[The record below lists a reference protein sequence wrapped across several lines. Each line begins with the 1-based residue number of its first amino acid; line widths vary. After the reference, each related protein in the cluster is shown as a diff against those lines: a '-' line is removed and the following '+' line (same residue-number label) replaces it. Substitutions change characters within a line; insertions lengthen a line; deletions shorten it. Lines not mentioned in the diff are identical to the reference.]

1 MNFDEFWISP
11 PEFVELQ
18 ERSTSFEVLG
28 AYRDGQ
34 TSIGGGE
41 QPERVTSAIASAT
54 LFEALGV
61 EPMLGRVY
69 TREEDLPGGP
79 EVVVLSHEVWTRM
92 FGADPTIVGQ
102 AIDVNSISRTVLGVM
117 PPGFDI
123 DETGIEA
130 WQPLR
135 LDPAERQANR
145 GSHYLYVVGRLRDGV
160 PTERAAA
167 ELRELV
173 AGWAEQNPGTHVP
186 TPENHPMFL
195 TSLQD
200 EVVGDVREALY
211 LLFGAVGFVLLIA
224 CANVANL
231 LLARG
236 EDRQKEVAVRVAMGA
251 GRTRLMRQ
259 FVVEGVVLSV
269 AGGALG
275 VGLAWLSL
283 EGLRALGPGD
293 IPRLREISL
302 DARVLFF
309 TGGVALLTGV
319 LFGLAPARH
328 AARSARSGSSLR
340 DGDGRTTTGVVRTR
354 MRSLLVVSEMA
365 LAMVLAVGAG
375 LLIRSFQALTSVN
388 PGFDGSGALT
398 FQMSL
403 PTARYPQESDVMGFH
418 ERMHQELA
426 ALPGVEKVAVM
437 YGLPPVRDLN
447 ANDTRFEGIE
457 PTQDGPPQ
465 NVDFYQAVS
474 ADYLDAM
481 GIPLVRGRGFLPSD
495 TRDAVPVALVNER
508 LAEVFYPGQDPIGR
522 RIRTCCGDQIPW
534 AEIVGVVANVK
545 QAGLDK
551 PAGTELYFHYP
562 QAPATWTL
570 IRTMNVVV
578 RTSGAPEAIAPTVRQ
593 TMARLDPTLPLAGLR
608 SMDAVLS
615 GARARPR
622 FLTTVLGGFA
632 ALALALAAIGTY
644 GVMSY
649 SVAQRSREVGIRMA
663 LGAESTTVLG
673 LVLRQGL
680 AVTGSGI
687 VIGMVGAFGLS
698 GVLQSLLFEVAPR
711 DWVTFLAV
719 PALLAL
725 TSLLAL
731 WIPAR
736 RATRVNPVEVLREG

>member
-1 MNFDEFWISP
+1 
-11 PEFVELQ
+11 
-18 ERSTSFEVLG
+18 
-28 AYRDGQ
+28 
-34 TSIGGGE
+34 
-41 QPERVTSAIASAT
+41 
-54 LFEALGV
+54 
-61 EPMLGRVY
+61 
-69 TREEDLPGGP
+69 
-79 EVVVLSHEVWTRM
+79 
-92 FGADPTIVGQ
+92 
-102 AIDVNSISRTVLGVM
+102 
-117 PPGFDI
+117 
-123 DETGIEA
+123 
-130 WQPLR
+130 
-135 LDPAERQANR
+135 
-145 GSHYLYVVGRLRDGV
+145 
-160 PTERAAA
+160 
-167 ELRELV
+167 
-173 AGWAEQNPGTHVP
+173 
-186 TPENHPMFL
+186 
-195 TSLQD
+195 
-200 EVVGDVREALY
+200 
-211 LLFGAVGFVLLIA
+211 
-224 CANVANL
+224 
-231 LLARG
+231 
-236 EDRQKEVAVRVAMGA
+236 
-251 GRTRLMRQ
+251 
-259 FVVEGVVLSV
+259 
-269 AGGALG
+269 
-275 VGLAWLSL
+275 
-283 EGLRALGPGD
+283 
-293 IPRLREISL
+293 
-302 DARVLFF
+302 
-309 TGGVALLTGV
+309 
-319 LFGLAPARH
+319 
-328 AARSARSGSSLR
+328 
-340 DGDGRTTTGVVRTR
+340 
-354 MRSLLVVSEMA
+354 
-365 LAMVLAVGAG
+365 
-375 LLIRSFQALTSVN
+375 
-388 PGFDGSGALT
+388 
-398 FQMSL
+398 
-403 PTARYPQESDVMGFH
+403 
-418 ERMHQELA
+418 
-426 ALPGVEKVAVM
+426 
-437 YGLPPVRDLN
+437 
-447 ANDTRFEGIE
+447 
-457 PTQDGPPQ
+457 
-465 NVDFYQAVS
+465 VS